1 MATITGLTA
10 ERMQEIEDASIID
23 AEIVGGNLILTKHDG
38 NTINAGPV
46 TGPPG
51 PTGPVGPASVG
62 AVPGEVKLW
71 PGETLP
77 ELASYG
83 KWVWADGAYYPTV
96 THPKAAAHI
105 ATRWRTFDG
114 ASDPGAGNFRVPD
127 LRGLVAAGLDAM
139 PGGARAN
146 RMTRA
151 VAITIATRTGKETHI
166 ITVPEM
172 AEHNHGSG
180 PLEDT
185 VGVTVGVNVS
195 GSISGGTDAHA
206 GHNHMTYL
214 SYNDLLATGG
224 STGGGRVTGLGA
236 NLAQEHNVSGYT
248 DTQGYHTHG
257 VGGSFSGSGS
267 GSGSGTIS
275 KKGGNTA
282 HENVQPTVMV
292 PYIVY
297 LDVV

>member
-10 ERMQEIEDASIID
+10 ERMQEIEGASIID

-38 NTINAGPV
+38 TTINAGPV
-46 TGPPG
+46 IGPAG
-51 PTGPVGPASVG
+51 PVGPVGPASVG

-77 ELASYG
+77 DLATYG
-83 KWVWADGAYYPTV
+83 KWVWADGAYYPAA

-114 ASDPGAGNFRVPD
+114 ASDPGAANFRVPD

-139 PGGARAN
+139 PGGSRAN

-151 VAITIATRTGKETHI
+151 VAITIATRTGKETHVI
-166 ITVPEM
+166 SVPEM
-172 AEHNHGSG
+172 AAHNHGAG
-180 PLEDT
+180 TYEDT
-185 VGVTVGVNVS
+185 VNVSVGVNVS
-195 GSISGGTDAHA
+195 GGISGSADGQGSHSHLT
-206 GHNHMTYL
+206 NL
-214 SYNDLLATGG
+214 SYNDLAGTHSSG
-224 STGGGRVTGLGA
+224 STARVTGLGA
-236 NLAQEHNVSGYT
+236 NLNQEHNVSGYT
-248 DTQGYHTHG
+248 STDGYHGHN
-257 VGGSFSGSGS
+257 VSGSFSGSGS

-275 KKGGNTA
+275 PKGSNAA